1 MTHGKQSQHCTVTTG
16 LTDWLTRID
25 PVISR
30 HETVDYLWV
39 TRPMSSVMCTAGVL
53 SRDCLSG
60 CCNSRSSS
68 LRPTE
73 LLINK
78 QNVTIINITEW
89 IYFSACGVLHGSSF
103 HSAVQHGCF
112 WALKFHQV
120 MWWRIWGVVKIQM
133 LFCRKFTED
142 SNGEKILKIG
152 QHFTMSEPK
161 NIVALFSGH
170 SVYLLTKLMIRNIVV
185 IVYIRYI

>member
-16 LTDWLTRID
+16 LTDWLTGID

-112 WALKFHQV
+112 WALKFQQV

-142 SNGEKILKIG
+142 SNGEKNFENWPAFHNVRAKKYSDTFFLD
-152 QHFTMSEPK
+152 T
-161 NIVALFSGH
+161 
-170 SVYLLTKLMIRNIVV
+170 
-185 IVYIRYI
+185 VYIC